1 MAPTHGA
8 DHIPPP
14 SQEPKPMRP
23 VPPPRRPVPTHH
35 DVIVVGARCAGSATA
50 LLLARAG
57 LRVLVLERA
66 QPGSD
71 TSSTLALM
79 RAGVLQLSRWG
90 VLDRIRAVG
99 TPPVTATVFRYG
111 HEVVSVPIRTT
122 PEVPALFAP
131 RRTVLDAVLA
141 ETASEAGAEVRYGV
155 TVTAVVHDETGE
167 VVGVTGRDGDGR
179 TFEAR
184 ADMTIGADG
193 RTSLVARQVGA
204 ATTVQTDHAA
214 AVVYGFWHDLEV
226 EGYEWCYQE
235 GATAG
240 LIPTNEGAVI
250 AFAATTPGRFRR
262 EIRPDLSS
270 GYRALLTEAA
280 PTVVDRLAEATAPV
294 RLRSFPGAPGHL
306 RRCWGPGWAL
316 VGDAG
321 YFKDPI
327 TAHGMSD
334 ALRDAELL
342 ADAVVGRIGGALD
355 DRAARSAYE
364 GVRDRL
370 STGLLATTDAL
381 ASFRW
386 DLTEVKNLL
395 HRLSGDMRAEI
406 ELLSIRTAPAT
417 SSMAVA

>member
-1 MAPTHGA
+1 MSATAPTHL
-8 DHIPPP
+8 PLT
-14 SQEPKPMRP
+14 
-23 VPPPRRPVPTHH
+23 THH
-35 DVIVVGARCAGSATA
+35 DAIVVGARCAGSATA

-66 QPGSD
+66 RPGSD

-90 VLDRIRAVG
+90 VLDRIRAAG
-99 TPPVTATVFRYG
+99 TPPVRATVFRYG
-111 HEVVSVPIRTT
+111 DEAVTVPIRPT

-131 RRTVLDAVLA
+131 RRTVLDAALA
-141 ETASEAGAEVRYGV
+141 ESAGEAGAEIRFGV
-155 TVTAVVHDETGE
+155 TVTDVVHDETGR
-167 VVGVTGRDGDGR
+167 VVGVTGRDAAGR
-179 TFEAR
+179 AFEAR
-184 ADMTIGADG
+184 ADVTVGADG
-193 RTSLVARQVGA
+193 RTSLIARQVGA
-204 ATTVQTDHAA
+204 TDTARTDHAS
-214 AVVYGFWHDLEV
+214 AVVYGFWHDLDV

-240 LIPTNEGAVI
+240 LIPTNDGAVL
-250 AFAATTPGRFRR
+250 AFAATTPERFRR
-262 EIRPDLSS
+262 EIRPDLPA
-270 GYRALLTEAA
+270 GYRALLAEAA
-280 PTVVDRLAEATAPV
+280 PAAGDRLAAARPPE

-306 RRCWGPGWAL
+306 RQAWGPGWAL

-342 ADAVVGRIGGALD
+342 ADAIVGHLGGELD

-386 DLTEVKNLL
+386 DLPEVKDLL
-395 HRLSGDMRAEI
+395 HRLSADMRAEI
-406 ELLSIRTAPAT
+406 ELLSSRTAPVTAAT
-417 SSMAVA
+417 AA